1 MNVGRAIEI
10 MNAGE
15 IVHVSYNGEQIFIQ
29 NVNEDTKTARI
40 YTKNNPEQELEVD
53 VLQLIEEQ

>member
-15 IVHVSYNGEQIFIQ
+15 IVHVSYKGEQIFIQ
-29 NVNEDTKTARI
+29 NVDEDARTARI
-40 YTKNNPEQELEVD
+40 YTKNNPDQELEVD